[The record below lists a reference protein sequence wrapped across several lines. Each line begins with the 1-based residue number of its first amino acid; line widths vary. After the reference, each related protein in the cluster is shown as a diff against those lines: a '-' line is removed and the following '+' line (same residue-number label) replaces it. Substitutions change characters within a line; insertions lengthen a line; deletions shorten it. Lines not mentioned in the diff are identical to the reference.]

1 MSDQVD
7 REMDEYQEE
16 HFPDWHADTKRPY
29 FEAVDEP
36 MALMTYSEPV
46 DDHPR
51 SWSHLRR
58 TTLASPF
65 GYEDEDTE
73 GPMINWAS
81 HYFKPDQ
88 WEEMKDQYDQDRFVV
103 NMSLLARQNMLSD
116 FKDYLQGDDETVVV
130 NPMEMMD
137 VFDSKHRTAQH
148 LDESDLPG
156 IPSVTAYDL
165 LHEGRES
172 VEAEIG
178 DGGEYGFVVKPF
190 NGYGGE
196 GVEGFDNLE
205 GVENYLT
212 EDLEDLVEE
221 HGDEV
226 YRKHM
231 IQPKVP
237 HGSDL
242 RVITIGDDIV
252 NAERRFAPDGE
263 LCTNISSMDGFLH
276 GQNLGVYGNAYKALK
291 NDRVMPVNVDYFDE
305 IPEVSQ
311 EALAGNDSLIGLGAE
326 ELSEDIIN
334 SFDPDEFNFDDNLPQ
349 KPFKIGIDLL
359 EADRDEI
366 GHLPD
371 EVVEQAIDYNDGDTV
386 YLVPELNGNPGS
398 MADLIAR
405 WSRMEEQM
413 TPVHTYN
420 LMRDLAGMETDPVED
435 IIGNSENPAWE
446 RIDQFYPDLRDKNE
460 FVSRAARNTRE
471 EQ

>member
-7 REMDEYQEE
+7 KEMDRYQEE
-16 HFPDWHADTKRPY
+16 NFPDWHGSSKRPY

-36 MALMTYSEPV
+36 MALMTYTKPV

-58 TTLASPF
+58 TALASPF
-65 GYEDEDTE
+65 GYGDGDLE

-81 HYFKPDQ
+81 HYFKPEQ
-88 WEEMKDQYDQDRFVV
+88 WEELKDQYDEDRFVV
-103 NMSLLARQNMLSD
+103 NMSLLARQNMLSE
-116 FKDYLQGDDETVVV
+116 FKDYLQEDDETVVV
-130 NPMEMMD
+130 NPMDMMD
-137 VFDSKHRTAQH
+137 VFDSKYSTAQH
-148 LDESDLPG
+148 LENSDLPG
-156 IPSVTAYDL
+156 TPSVTAYDL
-165 LHEGRES
+165 LHEGQES

-178 DGGEYGFVVKPF
+178 DGGDYGFVVKPF

-196 GVEGFDNLE
+196 GVEPFDTLDE
-205 GVENYLT
+205 VEEYLT
-212 EDLEDLVEE
+212 EDLEDLVEQ

-226 YRKHM
+226 YRKHI

-237 HGSDL
+237 HDSDL
-242 RVITIGDDIV
+242 RVVTVGDEIV
-252 NAERRFAPDGE
+252 NAERRFAPEEE
-263 LCTNISSMDGFLH
+263 LCTNISSIDGVLN

-305 IPEVSQ
+305 IPEISQ
-311 EALAGNDSLIGLGAE
+311 EALTENDSLIGLGAE
-326 ELSEDIIN
+326 ELSEDILN
-334 SFDPDEFNFDDNLPQ
+334 SFDPDEFNFDNNLPQ
-349 KPFKIGIDLL
+349 RPFKIGIDLL

-366 GHLPD
+366 DHLPD
-371 EVVEQAIDYNDGDTV
+371 ELIDTAEAYSDGDTV

-420 LMRDLAGMETDPVED
+420 LMKDLAGLETDPVGD
-435 IIGNSENPAWE
+435 ILGDKENPAWK
-446 RIDQFYPDLRDKNE
+446 RIDEFYPDLNE
-460 FVSRAARNTRE
+460 KSTFVSRAARNTRDKR
-471 EQ
+471 